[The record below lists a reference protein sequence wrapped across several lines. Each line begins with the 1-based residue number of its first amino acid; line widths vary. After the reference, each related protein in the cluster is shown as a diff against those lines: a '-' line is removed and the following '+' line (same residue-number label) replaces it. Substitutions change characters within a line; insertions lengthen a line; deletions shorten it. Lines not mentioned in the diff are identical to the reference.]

1 MCNMTVRTGKS
12 STVYE
17 NNTKFMFIFTQV
29 LYTNKN
35 TVDFLKNF

>member
-12 STVYE
+12 STVYK

-29 LYTNKN
+29 LLVTK
-35 TVDFLKNF
+35 TQLIF